1 MTAISV
7 VNLHKTFNTKV
18 LDNVSF
24 DIQEGDFTALIGPS
38 GSGKSTL
45 MRHLSGL
52 IKSDK
57 NNDSKIIINGQA
69 IQEGGKISA
78 GINKKRQEIGCIF
91 QQFNLVNRLSVLQ
104 NVLIGFLGKIPN
116 WRGYVGYF
124 TKEEKIRALQALD
137 RVGLAHLASQ
147 KASDLSGGQQQRV
160 AIARALVQ
168 DAKVILADE
177 PIASLDPKSARQVMD
192 MLKAINEEDGK
203 TVIVTLH
210 QVGVARKYC
219 KNMIA
224 LRDGKLYFEGL
235 KEDLTDEKLM
245 QLYGGDVSE
254 MLDDEGYAQAA
265 PTKDAY
271 SKTET
276 ENNQTQ
282 NNQTQKNESLTMKL
296 LHEAQQQNQTKL
308 NSTNTNKI
316 NNHTSDV

>member
-7 VNLHKTFNTKV
+7 TSLHKTFNSKV
-18 LDNVSF
+18 LNDVTF

-52 IKSDK
+52 LIADK
-57 NNDSKIIINGQA
+57 NSKCKITINGQA
-69 IQEGGKISA
+69 IQENGKISA
-78 GINKKRQEIGCIF
+78 SINKKRQEIGCIF

-116 WRGYVGYF
+116 WRGYLGYF
-124 TKEEKIRALQALD
+124 TSEEKMKAMQALD
-137 RVGLAHLASQ
+137 RVGLAHLAAQ
-147 KASDLSGGQQQRV
+147 KAADLSGGQQQRV

-224 LRDGKLYFEGL
+224 LRDGKLYFEGK
-235 KEDLTDEKLM
+235 KEDLTNEKLM
-245 QLYGGDVSE
+245 ELYGGDVSE
-254 MLDDEGYAQAA
+254 MLDDEGYRN
-265 PTKDAY
+265 DATNETA
-271 SKTET
+271 SNQPKT
-276 ENNQTQ
+276 
-282 NNQTQKNESLTMKL
+282 SLTMQL
-296 LHEAQQQNQTKL
+296 LDKHSALKKPYPESNTVPTAHKD
-308 NSTNTNKI
+308 NSPSET
-316 NNHTSDV
+316 

>member
-7 VNLHKTFNTKV
+7 ISLHKTFNTKV
-18 LDNVSF
+18 LEDVTF
-24 DIQEGDFTALIGPS
+24 DIQQGDFTALIGPS

-52 IKSDK
+52 LNADK
-57 NNDSKIIINGQA
+57 NSTSKILINNQL
-69 IQEGGKISA
+69 IQESGKIA
-78 GINKKRQEIGCIF
+78 KNINQKRQEIGCIF
-91 QQFNLVNRLSVLQ
+91 QQFNLVNRLSVLH

-124 TKEEKIRALQALD
+124 STDEKMQAMRALE
-137 RVGLAHLASQ
+137 RVGLAHLATQ
-147 KASDLSGGQQQRV
+147 KAADLSGGQQQRV

-168 DAKVILADE
+168 DANVILADE
-177 PIASLDPKSARQVMD
+177 PIASLDPRSARQVMD

-219 KNMIA
+219 QKMIA
-224 LRDGKLYFEGL
+224 LREGKLYFEGL

-254 MLDDEGYAQAA
+254 MLDDEGYRDT
-265 PTKDAY
+265 P
-271 SKTET
+271 SNMPST
-276 ENNQTQ
+276 ENQ
-282 NNQTQKNESLTMKL
+282 SLTMKL
-296 LHEAQQQNQTKL
+296 LDAKQQKPLQEQPPQKTDQPSTHSNK
-308 NSTNTNKI
+308 NS
-316 NNHTSDV
+316 TSDV